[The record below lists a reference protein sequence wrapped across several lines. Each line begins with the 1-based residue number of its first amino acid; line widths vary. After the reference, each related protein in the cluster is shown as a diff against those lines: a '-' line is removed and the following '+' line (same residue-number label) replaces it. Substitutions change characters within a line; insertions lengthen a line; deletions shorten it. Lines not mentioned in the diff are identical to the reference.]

1 MFVRDFDCDST
12 KQERDDT
19 NEKLVD
25 LSLPHRLL
33 VKHDGS
39 LVGPVLLKSGAVRF
53 ATKSGSS
60 CARYLFTFC
69 PFFVPFRCLSFSVS
83 FVPLLTH
90 VHSCFSGFG
99 PIIEMLESRFLSLRE
114 NKIYETWSA
123 EWLRR
128 GYAPMF
134 EYVSQRNKIVLVRVV
149 VAVALCLG

>member
-1 MFVRDFDCDST
+1 MTDSKQP

-19 NEKLVD
+19 NEKFVD

-53 ATKSGSS
+53 ATKSGSLCS
-60 CARYLFTFC
+60 FFLFTFC
-69 PFFVPFRCLSFSVS
+69 PFCLALFSISFLN
-83 FVPLLTH
+83 LLTH
-90 VHSCFSGFG
+90 VHSCLSGFG